1 MRSTLEP
8 LSARA
13 ARLRARAA
21 DERGATAVEFA
32 LVATPFFVMV
42 CGIIELAMIF
52 MVSVSLEN
60 STITL
65 ARTIRTG
72 EMQSAGGANANT
84 FRDTICDNMG
94 WLQVDCK
101 TKLRVDVNKFTSFSG
116 TNGQGAPITNGEWNT
131 TPNAFNCGGPGD
143 IVLVRAYYEW
153 PLFAPGFDIA
163 LQKLNGGKTVIGAVT
178 TFRNEPYGGA
188 VTC

>member
-1 MRSTLEP
+1 MGAK
-8 LSARA
+8 LSSSLAK
-13 ARLRARAA
+13 LRAKAL
-21 DERGATAVEFA
+21 DERGATAVEFG
-32 LVATPFFVMV
+32 LVAAPFFMMV

-72 EMQSAGGANANT
+72 EMQTAGGANATT

-94 WLQVDCK
+94 WLQADCK
-101 TKLRVDVNKFTSFSG
+101 TKLRVDVSKFTSFSN
-116 TNGQGAPITNGEWNT
+116 TNGQSAPITNGAWNSA
-131 TPNAFNCGGPGD
+131 TPSFNCGGPGD
-143 IVLVRAYYEW
+143 IVLVRAFYEW
-153 PLFAPGFDIA
+153 PMFAPGFNIA
-163 LQKLNGGKTVIGAVT
+163 LQKLNGGKTVISAAT

-188 VTC
+188 TSC